1 MNKYLKMGLL
11 GLAGASAGYIYYHF
25 WGCTSGC
32 PLQSHWYV
40 ITGYGAV
47 AGIVLGIPSRQKKKT
62 EEIEQNDN

>member
-1 MNKYLKMGLL
+1 MGLL
-11 GLAGASAGYIYYHF
+11 GLAGATAGYIYYHF

-47 AGIVLGIPSRQKKKT
+47 AGLVLGIPSRKKSKEDI
-62 EEIEQNDN
+62 EEVQGNDN